1 MQVSRLAQMPQATGA
16 MTPTNRRF
24 RIMGLLFVTVVIN
37 YLDRSNISIAA
48 PSLVSEFGLDPVQL
62 GLVFSAFSW
71 TYTPFQLPG
80 GWLVDRVH
88 PRILYP
94 VTIMLWSLATLSLG
108 LANGLVAL
116 IALRMAVGFFEVPTF
131 LINNRIATTWFGE
144 KERATCIAVY
154 TAAESVGLAFLTPV
168 LAWLK
173 VAFGWPSVFFVT
185 GALGLFWSVVFFR
198 SYRDPVD
205 DPAVNAAELHQIAS
219 SGGVPDLSQRSADR
233 RAAGGGS
240 LWRDLSIVLGRR
252 KLWGIYFGHFVWGTV
267 GTFFRSWFPTYLV
280 TYRHFTFI
288 KAGFYVSLPFLAVFL
303 GVLCSGAISD
313 LLVRRGFSLTF
324 ARKAPIIGG
333 LVFSTSIVGANYV
346 DSEPLII
353 LFLTFAFFCN
363 GVASIH
369 WSLVS
374 ATAPERLIGLTSS
387 VFNFMGGLAGIL
399 SPIVIGFLLRA
410 GDFRLP
416 LVFIAIIE
424 ALGVCSYIFVVGRL
438 ERVRDQPLGN
448 PT

>member
-1 MQVSRLAQMPQATGA
+1 MKATSLAQADPTATA
-16 MTPTNRRF
+16 VRPTNRRF

-48 PSLVSEFGLDPVQL
+48 PSLTTEFHLDPVQL

-71 TYTPFQLPG
+71 TYTTFQLPG

-94 VTIMLWSLATLSLG
+94 AVIMLWSIATLCFG

-168 LAWLK
+168 LFWIRSEY
-173 VAFGWPSVFFVT
+173 GWPSIFLVT
-185 GALGLFWSVVFFR
+185 GALGLVWSFVFFR
-198 SYRDPVD
+198 SYRDPAD
-205 DPAVNAAELHQIAS
+205 AKGINAAELRKIAE
-219 SGGVPDLSQRSADR
+219 SGGIPDLSQRAADR
-233 RAAGGGS
+233 RAATGTT
-240 LWRDLSIVLGRR
+240 LWRDLGIVLGRR

-303 GVLCSGAISD
+303 GVLFSGAISD
-313 LLVRRGFSLTF
+313 LLVRKGFSLTF

-353 LFLTFAFFCN
+353 AFLTFAFFCN

-387 VFNFMGGLAGIL
+387 VFNFMGGLAGIM

-416 LVFIAIIE
+416 LVFIAVIE
-424 ALGVCSYIFVVGRL
+424 ALGVCSYIFVVGKL
-438 ERVRDQPLGN
+438 ERVRE
-448 PT
+448 

>member
-1 MQVSRLAQMPQATGA
+1 MSLTRSTPSESIADTSR
-16 MTPTNRRF
+16 PTNRRF
-24 RIMGLLFVTVVIN
+24 RIMGLLFVTIVIN

-48 PSLVSEFGLDPVQL
+48 PSLTAEFHLDPIQL

-71 TYTPFQLPG
+71 TYTTFQLPG

-88 PRILYP
+88 PRVLYP
-94 VTIMLWSLATLSLG
+94 AVIMLWSLATLSLG

-116 IALRMAVGFFEVPTF
+116 IALRMTVGFFEVPTF

-154 TAAESVGLAFLTPV
+154 TAAESVGLAFLTPI
-168 LAWLK
+168 LFWIK
-173 VAFGWPSVFFVT
+173 TAFGWPSIFLVT
-185 GALGLFWSVVFFR
+185 GALGLVWSFAFSR
-198 SYRDPVD
+198 IYRDPAD
-205 DPAVNAAELHQIAS
+205 TKGVNAAEIRQIAE
-219 SGGVPDLSQRSADR
+219 SGGIPDLSQRVADR
-233 RAAGGGS
+233 RKTIATTP
-240 LWRDLSIVLGRR
+240 WRDLGIVLGRR

-267 GTFFRSWFPTYLV
+267 GTFFYSWFPTYLV

-303 GVLCSGAISD
+303 GVLCSGALSD
-313 LLVRRGFSLTF
+313 LLVRKGFSLTF

-333 LVFSTSIVGANYV
+333 LVCATSIVGANYV

-387 VFNFMGGLAGIL
+387 VFNCMGGVAGIL
-399 SPIVIGFLLRA
+399 SPIVVGFLLRS

-416 LVFIAIIE
+416 LVFIAVIE
-424 ALGVCSYIFVVGRL
+424 ALGVCSYIFVVGKL
-438 ERVRDQPLGN
+438 ERVRE
-448 PT
+448 

>member
-1 MQVSRLAQMPQATGA
+1 MPDTSLAGIDPTAVA
-16 MTPTNRRF
+16 APPTNRRF
-24 RIMGLLFVTVVIN
+24 RVMGLLFVTVVIN

-48 PSLVSEFGLDPVQL
+48 PSLTAEFHLDPVQL

-71 TYTPFQLPG
+71 TYTAFQLPG
-80 GWLVDRVH
+80 GWLVDRFH

-94 VTIMLWSLATLSLG
+94 TIIMLWSLATLSFG
-108 LANGLVAL
+108 LANGLIAL

-168 LAWLK
+168 LFWLK
-173 VAFGWPSVFFVT
+173 AEFGWPSVFTVT
-185 GALGLFWSVVFFR
+185 GALGLVWSLVFFR
-198 SYRDPVD
+198 TYRDPNETKGI
-205 DPAVNAAELHQIAS
+205 NAGEIRKIAD
-219 SGGVPDLSQRSADR
+219 SGGIPDLSQRSADR
-233 RAAGGGS
+233 RKATATTP
-240 LWRDLSIVLGRR
+240 WRDLTIVLGRR

-288 KAGFYVSLPFLAVFL
+288 KAGLYVSLPFLSVFL

-313 LLVRRGFSLTF
+313 LLVRKGFSLTL

-333 LVFSTSIVGANYV
+333 LVCSTSIVGANYV

-353 LFLTFAFFCN
+353 AFLTVAFFCN

-416 LVFIAIIE
+416 LVFIAVIE
-424 ALGVCSYIFVVGRL
+424 ALGVCSYIFVVGKL
-438 ERVRDQPLGN
+438 ERVSE
-448 PT
+448 

>member
-1 MQVSRLAQMPQATGA
+1 MPTMRPTPAGLTTVA
-16 MTPTNRRF
+16 HRPTNRRF

-48 PSLVSEFGLDPVQL
+48 PSLTSEFHLDPVQL

-88 PRILYP
+88 PRVLYP
-94 VTIMLWSLATLSLG
+94 VVIMLWSLATLSLG

-168 LAWLK
+168 LFWIK
-173 VAFGWPSVFFVT
+173 TEFGWPSIFVVT
-185 GALGLFWSVVFFR
+185 GVLGLAWSFAFSRV
-198 SYRDPVD
+198 YRDPAD
-205 DPAVNAAELHQIAS
+205 TKGINPAEIRQIAE
-219 SGGVPDLSQRSADR
+219 SGGIPDLSQRVADR
-233 RAAGGGS
+233 RKAATTTP
-240 LWRDLSIVLGRR
+240 WRDLGIVLGRR

-267 GTFFRSWFPTYLV
+267 GTFFYSWFPTYLV

-288 KAGFYVSLPFLAVFL
+288 KAGFYASLPFLAVFL
-303 GVLCSGAISD
+303 GVLCSGALSD
-313 LLVRRGFSLTF
+313 LLVRKGFSLTF

-333 LVFSTSIVGANYV
+333 LICATSIVGANYV
-346 DSEPLII
+346 DSEPLIMA
-353 LFLTFAFFCN
+353 FLTFAFFCN

-374 ATAPERLIGLTSS
+374 ATALERLIGLTSS
-387 VFNFMGGLAGIL
+387 VFNCMGGVAGIL
-399 SPIVIGFLLRA
+399 SPIVIGFLLRS

-416 LVFIAIIE
+416 LVFIAVIE
-424 ALGVCSYIFVVGRL
+424 ALGVCSYIFVVGKL
-438 ERVRDQPLGN
+438 ERVSE
-448 PT
+448 

>member
-1 MQVSRLAQMPQATGA
+1 MPTSLSAQAASTAATLR
-16 MTPTNRRF
+16 PTNRRF
-24 RIMGLLFVTVVIN
+24 RIMGLLFITIVIN

-48 PSLVSEFGLDPVQL
+48 PSLTAEFHLDPVQL

-71 TYTPFQLPG
+71 TYTTFQLPG

-88 PRILYP
+88 PRVLYP
-94 VTIMLWSLATLSLG
+94 VVIMLWSLATLSLG

-154 TAAESVGLAFLTPV
+154 TAAESVGLAFLTPI
-168 LAWLK
+168 LFWIK
-173 VAFGWPSVFFVT
+173 TEFGWPSIFLVT
-185 GALGLFWSVVFFR
+185 GMLGLGWSFAFSRV
-198 SYRDPVD
+198 YRDPAD
-205 DPAVNAAELHQIAS
+205 TKGINAAEIHQIAE
-219 SGGVPDLSQRSADR
+219 SGGIPDLSQRVADR
-233 RAAGGGS
+233 RKATTTTP
-240 LWRDLSIVLGRR
+240 WRDLRIVLGRR

-267 GTFFRSWFPTYLV
+267 GTFFYSWFPTYLV

-303 GVLCSGAISD
+303 GVLCSGALSD
-313 LLVRRGFSLTF
+313 LLVRKGFSLTF

-333 LVFSTSIVGANYV
+333 LVCATSIVGANYV
-346 DSEPLII
+346 DSEPLIM

-387 VFNFMGGLAGIL
+387 VFNCMGGVAGIM
-399 SPIVIGFLLRA
+399 SPIVIGFLLRS

-416 LVFIAIIE
+416 LIFIAVIE
-424 ALGVCSYIFVVGRL
+424 ALGVCSYIFVVGKL
-438 ERVRDQPLGN
+438 ERVRE
-448 PT
+448 

>member
-1 MQVSRLAQMPQATGA
+1 MPANGLAQVEHATSTMA
-16 MTPTNRRF
+16 PTNRRF

-48 PSLVSEFGLDPVQL
+48 PSLASDFHLDPVQL

-108 LANGLVAL
+108 LANGLVML

-168 LAWLK
+168 LVWLK
-173 VAFGWPSVFFVT
+173 LEFGWPSVFFVT
-185 GALGLFWSVVFFR
+185 GTLGLFWSFVFFR
-198 SYRDPVD
+198 SYRDPAEH
-205 DPAVNAAELHQIAS
+205 PHVNAAEIRKIAD
-219 SGGVPDLSQRSADR
+219 SGGIPDLSRRSAAH
-233 RAAGGGS
+233 RAANKGS
-240 LWRDLSIVLGRR
+240 VLRDLGIVLGRR

-267 GTFFRSWFPTYLV
+267 GTFFRTWFPTYLV

-288 KAGFYVSLPFLAVFL
+288 KAGFYISLPFLAVFV
-303 GVLCSGAISD
+303 GVLVSGAVSD

-324 ARKAPIIGG
+324 ARKAPIVGG
-333 LVFSTSIVGANYV
+333 LIFSTSIVGANYV

-399 SPIVIGFLLRA
+399 SPVVIGFLLRA

-416 LVFIAIIE
+416 LVFIAVIE
-424 ALGVCSYIFVVGRL
+424 AMGVFSYIFVVGKL
-438 ERVRDQPLGN
+438 ERVRD
-448 PT
+448 

>member
-1 MQVSRLAQMPQATGA
+1 MQIAHMAASDTAR
-16 MTPTNRRF
+16 PTNRRF
-24 RIMGLLFVTVVIN
+24 RIMGLLFITIVIN
-37 YLDRSNISIAA
+37 YLDRSNVSIAA
-48 PSLVSEFGLDPVQL
+48 PSLTTEFHLDSVQL

-71 TYTPFQLPG
+71 TYTTFQLPG

-94 VTIMLWSLATLSLG
+94 TVITLWSLATLSLG
-108 LANGLVAL
+108 MANGLVVL
-116 IALRMAVGFFEVPTF
+116 LALRMAVGFFEVPTF

-154 TAAESVGLAFLTPV
+154 TAAESVGLAFLTPI
-168 LAWLK
+168 LFWIK
-173 VAFGWPSVFFVT
+173 TEFGWPAIFFAT
-185 GALGLFWSVVFFR
+185 GSIGLVWGTIFFR
-198 SYRDPVD
+198 IYK
-205 DPAVNAAELHQIAS
+205 DPADTKGVNAAEIRQIAD
-219 SGGVPDLSQRSADR
+219 SGGIPDLSQRAAQN
-233 RAAGGGS
+233 RATRTTN
-240 LWRDLSIVLGRR
+240 LWQDLRVVLGRR

-267 GTFFRSWFPTYLV
+267 GTFFYSWFPTYLV

-303 GVLCSGAISD
+303 GVLCSGTISD
-313 LLVRRGFSLTF
+313 LLVRKGFSLTF

-333 LVFSTSIVGANYV
+333 LICATSIVGANYV
-346 DSEPLII
+346 DSEPLIVA
-353 LFLTFAFFCN
+353 FLTFAFFCN

-374 ATAPERLIGLTSS
+374 ATAPIRLIGLTSA
-387 VFNFMGGLAGIL
+387 VFNCFGGIAGIL
-399 SPIVIGFLLRA
+399 SPIVVGFLLRA

-416 LVFIAIIE
+416 LVFIAVIE

-438 ERVRDQPLGN
+438 ERVQE
-448 PT
+448 

>member
-1 MQVSRLAQMPQATGA
+1 MPANGLAQVEHATSTMA
-16 MTPTNRRF
+16 PTNRRF

-48 PSLVSEFGLDPVQL
+48 PSLASDFHLDPVQL

-108 LANGLVAL
+108 LANGLVML

-168 LAWLK
+168 LVWLK
-173 VAFGWPSVFFVT
+173 LEFGWPSVFFVT
-185 GALGLFWSVVFFR
+185 GTLGLFWSFVFFR
-198 SYRDPVD
+198 SYRDPAEH
-205 DPAVNAAELHQIAS
+205 PHVNAAEIRKIAD
-219 SGGVPDLSQRSADR
+219 SGGIPDLSRRSAAH
-233 RAAGGGS
+233 RAANRGS
-240 LWRDLSIVLGRR
+240 LLRDLGIVLGRR

-267 GTFFRSWFPTYLV
+267 GTFFRTWFPTYLV

-288 KAGFYVSLPFLAVFL
+288 KAGFYISLPFLAVFI
-303 GVLCSGAISD
+303 GVLVSGAVSD

-333 LVFSTSIVGANYV
+333 LIFSTSIVGANYV

-387 VFNFMGGLAGIL
+387 VFNFMGGIAGIL

-416 LVFIAIIE
+416 LVFIAVIE
-424 ALGVCSYIFVVGRL
+424 ALGVCSYIFVVGKL
-438 ERVRDQPLGN
+438 ERVRE
-448 PT
+448 

>member
-1 MQVSRLAQMPQATGA
+1 MSITRSTPSESIADASR
-16 MTPTNRRF
+16 PTNRRF
-24 RIMGLLFVTVVIN
+24 RIMGLLFVTIVIN

-48 PSLVSEFGLDPVQL
+48 PSLTAEFHLDPVQL

-71 TYTPFQLPG
+71 TYTTFQLPG

-88 PRILYP
+88 PRVLYP
-94 VTIMLWSLATLSLG
+94 AVIMLWSLATLSLG

-154 TAAESVGLAFLTPV
+154 TAAESVGLAFLTPI
-168 LAWLK
+168 LFWIK
-173 VAFGWPSVFFVT
+173 TAFGWPSIFLVT
-185 GALGLFWSVVFFR
+185 GALGLVWSFVFSR
-198 SYRDPVD
+198 VYRDPAD
-205 DPAVNAAELHQIAS
+205 TKGVNAAEIRQIAE
-219 SGGVPDLSQRSADR
+219 SGGIPDLSQRVADR
-233 RAAGGGS
+233 RNTVTTS
-240 LWRDLSIVLGRR
+240 PWRDLRIVLGRR

-267 GTFFRSWFPTYLV
+267 GTFFYSWFPTYLV

-303 GVLCSGAISD
+303 GVLCSGALSD
-313 LLVRRGFSLTF
+313 LLVRKGFSLTF

-333 LVFSTSIVGANYV
+333 LICATSIVGANYT

-353 LFLTFAFFCN
+353 VFLTFAFFCN

-387 VFNFMGGLAGIL
+387 VFNCMGGVAGIL
-399 SPIVIGFLLRA
+399 SPIVVGLLLRS

-416 LVFIAIIE
+416 LVFIAVIE
-424 ALGVCSYIFVVGRL
+424 ALGVCSYIFVVGKL
-438 ERVRDQPLGN
+438 ERVRE
-448 PT
+448 

>member
-1 MQVSRLAQMPQATGA
+1 MPANGLAQVEHATSTMA
-16 MTPTNRRF
+16 PTNRRF

-48 PSLVSEFGLDPVQL
+48 PSLASDFHLDPVQL

-108 LANGLVAL
+108 LANGLVML

-168 LAWLK
+168 LVWLK
-173 VAFGWPSVFFVT
+173 LEFGWPSVFFVT
-185 GALGLFWSVVFFR
+185 GTLGLFWSFVFFR
-198 SYRDPVD
+198 SYRDPAEH
-205 DPAVNAAELHQIAS
+205 PHVNAAEIRKIAD
-219 SGGVPDLSQRSADR
+219 SGGIPDLSRRSAAH
-233 RAAGGGS
+233 RAANKGS
-240 LWRDLSIVLGRR
+240 VLRDLGIVLGRR

-267 GTFFRSWFPTYLV
+267 GTFFRTWFPTYLV

-288 KAGFYVSLPFLAVFL
+288 KAGFYISLPFLAVFV
-303 GVLCSGAISD
+303 GVLVSGAVSD

-324 ARKAPIIGG
+324 ARKAPIVGG
-333 LVFSTSIVGANYV
+333 LIFSTSIVGANYV

-399 SPIVIGFLLRA
+399 SPVVIGFLLRE

-416 LVFIAIIE
+416 LVFIAVIE
-424 ALGVCSYIFVVGRL
+424 AMGVFSYIFVVGKL
-438 ERVRDQPLGN
+438 ERVRE
-448 PT
+448 

>member
-1 MQVSRLAQMPQATGA
+1 MRATYPDVA
-16 MTPTNRRF
+16 ALRPTNRRF
-24 RIMGLLFVTVVIN
+24 RIMGLLFVTIVIN
-37 YLDRSNISIAA
+37 YLDRSNVSIAA
-48 PSLVSEFGLDPVQL
+48 PSLTTEFHLSPVQL

-94 VTIMLWSLATLSLG
+94 AIIMCWSLATLSLG

-154 TAAESVGLAFLTPV
+154 TAAESVGLAFLTPI
-168 LAWLK
+168 LFWIK
-173 VAFGWPSVFFVT
+173 SEFGWPAIFFAT
-185 GALGLFWSVVFFR
+185 GTLGLIWSFTFSR
-198 SYRDPVD
+198 IYRDPAD
-205 DPAVNAAELHQIAS
+205 TKGVNAAEIRQIAE
-219 SGGVPDLSQRSADR
+219 SGGIPDLSQRVAHR
-233 RAAGGGS
+233 RTTTTTTP
-240 LWRDLSIVLGRR
+240 WRDLKVVFGRR

-267 GTFFRSWFPTYLV
+267 GTFFYSWFPTYLV

-288 KAGFYVSLPFLAVFL
+288 KAGFYVSLPFLAVFC
-303 GVLCSGAISD
+303 GVLCSGTISD
-313 LLVRRGFSLTF
+313 LLVRKGFSLTF

-333 LVFSTSIVGANYV
+333 LICSTSIIGANYV

-353 LFLTFAFFCN
+353 AFLTFAFFCN

-374 ATAPERLIGLTSS
+374 ATAPERLIGLTSA
-387 VFNFMGGLAGIL
+387 VFNCMGGIAGIL
-399 SPIVIGFLLRA
+399 SPIVVGFLLRS

-416 LVFIAIIE
+416 LVFIAAVE
-424 ALGVCSYIFVVGRL
+424 VLGVCSYIFVVGKL
-438 ERVRDQPLGN
+438 ERV
-448 PT
+448 TE

>member
-1 MQVSRLAQMPQATGA
+1 MAGDALAQVEQTTSA

-48 PSLVSEFGLDPVQL
+48 PSMASDFHLDPVQL

-94 VTIMLWSLATLSLG
+94 VIIMLWSLATLSLG
-108 LANGLVAL
+108 LANGLVML
-116 IALRMAVGFFEVPTF
+116 IVLRMAVGFFEVPTF

-168 LAWLK
+168 LVWLK
-173 VAFGWPSVFFVT
+173 LEFGWPSVFFVT
-185 GALGLFWSVVFFR
+185 GTMGLFWSFVFFR
-198 SYRDPVD
+198 SYH
-205 DPAVNAAELHQIAS
+205 DPAEHPHVNAAEIRKIAD
-219 SGGVPDLSQRSADR
+219 SGGIPDLSRRSAAH
-233 RAAGGGS
+233 RAANKGS
-240 LWRDLSIVLGRR
+240 LLRDLGIVLGRR

-267 GTFFRSWFPTYLV
+267 GTFFRTWFPTYLV

-288 KAGFYVSLPFLAVFL
+288 KAGFYISLPFLAVFI
-303 GVLCSGAISD
+303 GVLVSGAVSD
-313 LLVRRGFSLTF
+313 LLVRRGYSLTF

-333 LVFSTSIVGANYV
+333 LIFSTSIVGANFV

-387 VFNFMGGLAGIL
+387 VFNFMGGIAGIL

-416 LVFIAIIE
+416 LVFIAVIE
-424 ALGVCSYIFVVGRL
+424 AMGVFSYIFVVGKL
-438 ERVRDQPLGN
+438 ERVRE
-448 PT
+448 